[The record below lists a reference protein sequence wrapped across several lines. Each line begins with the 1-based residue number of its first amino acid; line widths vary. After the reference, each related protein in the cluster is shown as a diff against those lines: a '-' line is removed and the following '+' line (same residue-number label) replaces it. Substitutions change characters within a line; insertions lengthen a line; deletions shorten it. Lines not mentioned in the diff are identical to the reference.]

1 MDQPTTKLPIIIII
15 IFLQKQHH
23 VSQLVFSG
31 DERERYCLGFHKIT
45 QEVMSN
51 IDVLGPR
58 VLNWILGDVDST
70 GIITVDNHS
79 ILRESVV
86 A

>member
-1 MDQPTTKLPIIIII
+1 M
-15 IFLQKQHH
+15 
-23 VSQLVFSG
+23 
-31 DERERYCLGFHKIT
+31 
-45 QEVMSN
+45 QEVMSDIN
-51 IDVLGPR
+51 VLGPR

-70 GIITVDNHS
+70 SIITIDSHS